1 MKLTEYT
8 TQVLKNFSAI
18 NSNIV
23 FSAGDT
29 LSTISE
35 ARNVMSTATID
46 QQIPSDFGIYDLNE
60 FLGVLSLVDEPQMKI
75 EEKYAVVGDTTG
87 RSKIKYFFTD
97 IDMLTTPKQSQL
109 EKAQAFTNFEVN
121 FTLDQDTMNKI
132 KRAVSALGHKVV
144 SVTPSNGAIT
154 LTVLD
159 PENSTSNTF
168 SIEIPGTY
176 ESEDFNFTWNIENLK
191 ILPGDYNV
199 QMSSKLMSKWVHTEA
214 NVTYWIA
221 IEKSSTY
228 GAQNMS
234 DQIRDIA
241 ARVGR
246 STIAVI
252 DTVVQRG
259 GFRGEELTTIG
270 QLRDQCVQMNALCEQ
285 AELDKDDE

>member
-29 LSTISE
+29 ISTISE

-46 QQIPSDFGIYDLNE
+46 QQIPSDFGIFDLNE

-144 SVTPSNGAIT
+144 SVTPSNGAIA

-176 ESEDFNFTWNIENLK
+176 ESESFNFTWNIENLK

-199 QMSSKLMSKWVHTEA
+199 QLSSKLMSKWVHTEA

-228 GAQNMS
+228 GA
-234 DQIRDIA
+234 
-241 ARVGR
+241 
-246 STIAVI
+246 
-252 DTVVQRG
+252 
-259 GFRGEELTTIG
+259 
-270 QLRDQCVQMNALCEQ
+270 
-285 AELDKDDE
+285 

>member
-29 LSTISE
+29 ISTISE

-46 QQIPSDFGIYDLNE
+46 QQIPSDFGIFDLNE

-144 SVTPSNGAIT
+144 SVTPSNGAIA

-176 ESEDFNFTWNIENLK
+176 ESESFNFTWNIENLK

-199 QMSSKLMSKWVHTEA
+199 QLSSKLMSKWVHTEA

-246 STIAVI
+246 STVAVI

-270 QLRDQCVQMNALCEQ
+270 QLRDQCVQMQALCEQ
-285 AELDKDDE
+285 AELDKDEE

>member
-29 LSTISE
+29 ISTISE

-46 QQIPSDFGIYDLNE
+46 QQIPSDFGIFDLNE
-60 FLGVLSLVDEPQMKI
+60 LLGVLSLVDEPQMKI

-144 SVTPSNGAIT
+144 SVTPSNGAIA

-176 ESEDFNFTWNIENLK
+176 ESESFNFTWNIENLK

-199 QMSSKLMSKWVHTEA
+199 QLSSKLMSKWVHTEA

-246 STIAVI
+246 STVAVI

-270 QLRDQCVQMNALCEQ
+270 QLRDQCVQMQALCEQ
-285 AELDKDDE
+285 AELDKDEE